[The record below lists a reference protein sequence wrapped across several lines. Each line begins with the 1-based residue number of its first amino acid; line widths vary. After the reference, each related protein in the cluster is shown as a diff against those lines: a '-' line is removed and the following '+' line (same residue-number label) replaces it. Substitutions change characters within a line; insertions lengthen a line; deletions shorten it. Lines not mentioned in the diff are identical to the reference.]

1 MVRNPRLSQKNLSDM
16 ALEFKKTSIIGG
28 GAWGTALALTASYTG
43 GEVVLWT
50 YREEE
55 AAIIRET
62 RHSLCRINGAR
73 PLPQNVLVTSKWE
86 DVADSDL
93 VIVVVPSVAMRS
105 VAQSLSAVGLAEN
118 AVVVSCTKGIEKD
131 TNLLMTEILEANLKC
146 PVGALS
152 GPNHAEDIVL
162 ELPSLTLVGFA
173 DIEIARAVQRRISTP
188 FLRVYTTTDVVSMQ
202 IGGAIKNV
210 FALAS
215 GICAGL
221 GLGDNARAALATRGL
236 AEMTRMGMARG
247 GKMDTFMGLSGM
259 GDLVVTCYSEH
270 SRNLTAGRL
279 IAKGVPVEECQARI
293 GQVVEGIP
301 NTLSTY
307 QLARK
312 LGVRTPITDA
322 MYEILYCAKPAKQA
336 LEELMSR
343 DLREESLHD

>member
-1 MVRNPRLSQKNLSDM
+1 MSLQY
-16 ALEFKKTSIIGG
+16 KKTAVIGG
-28 GAWGTALALTASYTG
+28 GAWGTALALTASYSG
-43 GEVVLWT
+43 DEVVLWT

-62 RHSLCRINGAR
+62 RHSLCRVEGAR
-73 PLPQNVLVTSKWE
+73 PLPENVLVTSNWE
-86 DVADSDL
+86 DVAGAEL

-105 VAQSLSAVGLAEN
+105 VAQSLSKVALAEH

-173 DIEIARAVQRRISTP
+173 DLEIARGVQHRLSTP
-188 FLRVYTTTDVVSMQ
+188 FLRVYTCTDVVSMQ
-202 IGGAIKNV
+202 VGGAIKNV

-236 AEMTRMGMARG
+236 AEMTRIGMARG
-247 GKMDTFMGLSGM
+247 GRMDTFMGLSGM

-270 SRNLTAGRL
+270 SRNLTSGRM
-279 IAKGVPVEECQARI
+279 IANGVPVDECQSRI

-312 LGVRTPITDA
+312 LNVRTPITDA
-322 MYEILYCAKPAKQA
+322 MYEILYCGKPARQA
-336 LEELMSR
+336 LEELMTR
-343 DLREESLHD
+343 DLREESMTE

>member
-1 MVRNPRLSQKNLSDM
+1 MER
-16 ALEFKKTSIIGG
+16 EFKKTAVIGA
-28 GAWGTALALTASYTG
+28 GAWGTALALTASYSG

-62 RHSLCRINGAR
+62 RHSLCRITGAK
-73 PLPQNVLVTSKWE
+73 PLPPHVLVTSRWE
-86 DVADSDL
+86 DVEGADL
-93 VIVVVPSVAMRS
+93 VVVVVPSVVMRS
-105 VAQSLSAVGLAEN
+105 VAQSLAKVRLADHAVI
-118 AVVVSCTKGIEKD
+118 VSCTKGIEKD
-131 TNLLMTEILEANLKC
+131 SCLLMSEILSATLSQ
-146 PVGALS
+146 PVGVLS

-162 ELPSLTLVGFA
+162 ELPSLTLVGFE
-173 DIEIARAVQRRISTP
+173 DKCIAEAVQKRFSTP
-188 FLRVYTTTDVVSMQ
+188 FLRIYTTTDVVSMQ
-202 IGGAIKNV
+202 LGGAVKNV

-236 AEMTRMGMARG
+236 AEMTRLGMAHG
-247 GKMDTFMGLSGM
+247 GRMETFMGLSGM

-279 IAKGVPVEECQARI
+279 IAKGVPVEECQQRV

-312 LGVRTPITDA
+312 LDVRTPITNA
-322 MYEILYCAKPAKQA
+322 MYEILYTGKTAHQA
-336 LEELMSR
+336 LQELMER
-343 DLREESLHD
+343 DLREENPTE

>member
-1 MVRNPRLSQKNLSDM
+1 MERV
-16 ALEFKKTSIIGG
+16 FKKTAVIGA
-28 GAWGTALALTASYTG
+28 GAWGTALALTASYG
-43 GEVVLWT
+43 GEDVVLWT

-62 RHSLCRINGAR
+62 RHSLCRVTGAK
-73 PLPQNVLVTSKWE
+73 PLPPHVKVTSRWE
-86 DVADSDL
+86 DVAGADL
-93 VIVVVPSVAMRS
+93 VIVVVPSVVMRN
-105 VAQSLSAVGLAEN
+105 VAQSLAQVGLAED

-131 TNLLMTEILEANLKC
+131 TCLLMSEILSSVLTQ
-146 PVGALS
+146 PVGVLS

-162 ELPSLTLVGFA
+162 ELPSLTLVGFE
-173 DIEIARAVQRRISTP
+173 DMEIATAVQQRLNTP
-188 FLRVYTTTDVVSMQ
+188 FLRIYTATDVVSMQ
-202 IGGAIKNV
+202 LGGAIKNV

-236 AEMTRMGMARG
+236 AEMMRLGIAHG
-247 GKMDTFMGLSGM
+247 GKMETFMGLSGM

-279 IAKGVPVEECQARI
+279 IAKGVPVDECQQRV

-307 QLARK
+307 QLAHK
-312 LGVRTPITDA
+312 LGVRTPLIDA
-322 MYEILYCAKPAKQA
+322 MYEILYEGKPAHQA
-336 LEELMSR
+336 LHELMGR
-343 DLREESLHD
+343 DLREENPTK

>member
-1 MVRNPRLSQKNLSDM
+1 MER
-16 ALEFKKTSIIGG
+16 EFKKTAVIGA
-28 GAWGTALALTASYTG
+28 GAWGTALALTAGYSG

-62 RHSLCRINGAR
+62 RHSLCRVTGAK
-73 PLPQNVLVTSKWE
+73 PLPPHVQVTSRWE
-86 DVADSDL
+86 DVEGADL
-93 VIVVVPSVAMRS
+93 VIVVVPSVVMRS
-105 VAQSLSAVGLAEN
+105 VAQSLTKVRLAEH
-118 AVVVSCTKGIEKD
+118 AVIVSCTKGIEKD
-131 TNLLMTEILEANLKC
+131 TCLLMSEILSATLSQ
-146 PVGALS
+146 PVGVLS

-162 ELPSLTLVGFA
+162 ELPSLTLVGFE
-173 DIEIARAVQRRISTP
+173 DKSIAEAVQKRLSTP
-188 FLRVYTTTDVVSMQ
+188 FLRIYTTTDVVSMQ
-202 IGGAIKNV
+202 LGGAVKNV

-236 AEMTRMGMARG
+236 AEMTRLGMAHG
-247 GKMDTFMGLSGM
+247 GRMETFMGLSGM

-279 IAKGVPVEECQARI
+279 IAKGVPVEECQQRV

-322 MYEILYCAKPAKQA
+322 MYEILYTGKTAHRA
-336 LEELMSR
+336 LQELMER
-343 DLREESLHD
+343 DLREENPTE

>member
-1 MVRNPRLSQKNLSDM
+1 MERNFN
-16 ALEFKKTSIIGG
+16 KTAVIGG
-28 GAWGTALALTASYTG
+28 GAWGTALALTASYSG

-62 RHSLCRINGAR
+62 RHSLCRVTGAK
-73 PLPQNVLVTSKWE
+73 PLPPHVKVTSSWD
-86 DVADSDL
+86 DVKGADL
-93 VIVVVPSVAMRS
+93 VVVVVPSVVMRS
-105 VAQSLSAVGLAEN
+105 VAQSLAQIGLGEDT
-118 AVVVSCTKGIEKD
+118 VILTCTKGIEKD
-131 TNLLMTEILEANLKC
+131 TGLLMSEILGSVLKQ
-146 PVGALS
+146 PVGVLS

-162 ELPSLTLVGFA
+162 ELPSLTLVGFEDM
-173 DIEIARAVQRRISTP
+173 DIATAVQQRMSTP
-188 FLRVYTTTDVVSMQ
+188 FLRIYTTTDVVSMQ
-202 IGGAIKNV
+202 LGGAVKNV

-236 AEMTRMGMARG
+236 AEMTRLGMAHG
-247 GKMDTFMGLSGM
+247 GKMETFMGLSGM

-279 IAKGVPVEECQARI
+279 IAKGVPVAECQQRV

-312 LGVRTPITDA
+312 LGVRTPLIDA
-322 MYEILYCAKPAKQA
+322 MYEILYCEKPASQA
-336 LEELMSR
+336 LHELMAR
-343 DLREESLHD
+343 DLREEKPTE

>member
-1 MVRNPRLSQKNLSDM
+1 MERV
-16 ALEFKKTSIIGG
+16 FKKTAVIGA
-28 GAWGTALALTASYTG
+28 GAWGTALALTASYSG
-43 GEVVLWT
+43 DEVVLWT

-62 RHSLCRINGAR
+62 RHSLCRVTGAK
-73 PLPQNVLVTSKWE
+73 PLPPHVVVTSNWD
-86 DVADSDL
+86 DVRGADL
-93 VIVVVPSVAMRS
+93 IIVVVPSVVMRS
-105 VAQSLSAVGLAEN
+105 VAQSLAQVGLAED
-118 AVVVSCTKGIEKD
+118 AVIVTCTKGIEKD
-131 TNLLMTEILEANLKC
+131 TCLLMSEILSAVLPQ
-146 PVGALS
+146 PVGVLS

-162 ELPSLTLVGFA
+162 ELPSLTLVGFE
-173 DIEIARAVQRRISTP
+173 DMSIAEAVQKRLSTP
-188 FLRVYTTTDVVSMQ
+188 FLRIYTTTDVVSMQ
-202 IGGAIKNV
+202 LGGAVKNV

-236 AEMTRMGMARG
+236 AEMTRLGMAHG
-247 GKMDTFMGLSGM
+247 GKMETFMGLSGM

-279 IAKGVPVEECQARI
+279 IAKGVPVNECQQRV

-322 MYEILYCAKPAKQA
+322 MYEILYAGKTAHQA
-336 LEELMSR
+336 LHELMER
-343 DLREESLHD
+343 DLREEKPTE

>member
-1 MVRNPRLSQKNLSDM
+1 MSLQY
-16 ALEFKKTSIIGG
+16 KKTAVIGG
-28 GAWGTALALTASYTG
+28 GAWGTALALTASYSG
-43 GEVVLWT
+43 DEVVLWT

-55 AAIIRET
+55 AAVIRET
-62 RHSLCRINGAR
+62 RHSLCRVEGAR
-73 PLPQNVLVTSKWE
+73 PLPENVLVTSNWD
-86 DVADSDL
+86 DVAGAEL

-105 VAQSLSAVGLAEN
+105 VAQSLAKVTLAEH

-131 TNLLMTEILEANLKC
+131 TNLLMTEILESNLTC

-173 DIEIARAVQRRISTP
+173 DLDIARGVQHRLSTP
-188 FLRVYTTTDVVSMQ
+188 FLRVYTCTDVVSMQ
-202 IGGAIKNV
+202 VGGAIKNV

-236 AEMTRMGMARG
+236 AEMTRIGMARG
-247 GKMDTFMGLSGM
+247 GRMDTFMGLSGM

-270 SRNLTAGRL
+270 SRNLTSGRM
-279 IAKGVPVEECQARI
+279 IATGVPVDECQARI

-312 LGVRTPITDA
+312 LNVRTPITDA
-322 MYEILYCAKPAKQA
+322 MYEILYCGKPARQA
-336 LEELMSR
+336 LEELMTR
-343 DLREESLHD
+343 DLREESMTE

>member
-1 MVRNPRLSQKNLSDM
+1 MGLH
-16 ALEFKKTSIIGG
+16 FKKTAIIGG
-28 GAWGTALALTASYTG
+28 GAWGTALALTASYG
-43 GEVVLWT
+43 GGDVVLWT

-62 RHSLCRINGAR
+62 RLSLCRVPGAK
-73 PLPQNVLVTSKWE
+73 PLPPHVQVTSRWD
-86 DVADSDL
+86 DVAGADL
-93 VIVVVPSVAMRS
+93 VIVVVPSVVMRS
-105 VAQSLSAVGLAEN
+105 VAQSLAHVKLAPE

-131 TNLLMTEILEANLKC
+131 TCLMMSEILSAELPQ
-146 PVGALS
+146 PVGVLS

-162 ELPSLTLVGFA
+162 ELPSLTLVGFEN
-173 DIEIARAVQRRISTP
+173 IEIATAVQQRLSTP
-188 FLRVYTTTDVVSMQ
+188 FLRIYTTVDIVSMQ
-202 IGGAIKNV
+202 LGGAVKNV

-236 AEMTRMGMARG
+236 GEMTRLGIAHG
-247 GKMDTFMGLSGM
+247 GKMETFMGLSGM

-279 IAKGVPVEECQARI
+279 IAKGVPVEECQQRV

-301 NTLSTY
+301 NTESTY

-312 LGVRTPITDA
+312 LGVRTPLIDA
-322 MYEILYCAKPAKQA
+322 MHEILYQAKPARQA
-336 LEELMSR
+336 LQELMAR
-343 DLREESLHD
+343 DLREEDPTV

>member
-1 MVRNPRLSQKNLSDM
+1 MERQ
-16 ALEFKKTSIIGG
+16 FKKTAVIGS
-28 GAWGTALALTASYTG
+28 GAWGTALALTAAQNG
-43 GEVVLWT
+43 QPVVLWT

-55 AAIIRET
+55 AARIRET
-62 RHSLCRINGAR
+62 RVSLCPVEGAR
-73 PLPQNVLVTSKWE
+73 PLPDTVLVTSRWQ
-86 DVADSDL
+86 DVAGSDL

-105 VAQSLSAVGLAEN
+105 VAESLSKASLAED

-131 TNLLMTEILEANLKC
+131 SNLLMTQILEEYLSF

-173 DIEIARAVQRRISTP
+173 DLALASAVQRRLSTS

-202 IGGAIKNV
+202 LGGAIKNV

-215 GICAGL
+215 GIVAGL

-236 AEMTRMGMARG
+236 AEMTRLGLAYG
-247 GKMDTFMGLSGM
+247 GRMETFMGLSGM

-279 IAKGVPVEECQARI
+279 LASGVPGSECQARI
-293 GQVVEGIP
+293 
-301 NTLSTY
+301 L
-307 QLARK
+307 LCHMH
-312 LGVRTPITDA
+312 LG
-322 MYEILYCAKPAKQA
+322 
-336 LEELMSR
+336 
-343 DLREESLHD
+343 

>member
-1 MVRNPRLSQKNLSDM
+1 MELTFR
-16 ALEFKKTSIIGG
+16 KTAIIGG
-28 GAWGTALALTASYTG
+28 GAWGTALALTASYQG
-43 GEVVLWT
+43 DEVVLWT

-55 AAIIRET
+55 ASIIRET
-62 RHSLCRINGAR
+62 RLSLCRVPGAK
-73 PLPQNVLVTSKWE
+73 PLPPHVQVTSRWE
-86 DVADSDL
+86 DVAGADL

-105 VAQSLSAVGLAEN
+105 VAQSLSAVGLAEH
-118 AVVVSCTKGIEKD
+118 AVVVSCSKGIEKD
-131 TNLLMTEILEANLKC
+131 TNLLMSEILASNLRY

-162 ELPSLTLVGFA
+162 ELPSLTLVGFG
-173 DIEIARAVQRRISTP
+173 DLGIASAVQKRLSTP
-188 FLRVYTTTDVVSMQ
+188 FLRIYTSTDIVSMQ
-202 IGGAIKNV
+202 MGGAVKNV

-236 AEMTRMGMARG
+236 AEMTRLGIARG
-247 GKMDTFMGLSGM
+247 GRMDTFMGLSGM

-279 IAKGVPVEECQARI
+279 IANGVPAEECQQRI

-301 NTLSTY
+301 NTESTY

-322 MYEILYCAKPAKQA
+322 MYEILYNGKSAREA
-336 LEELMSR
+336 LHELMGR
-343 DLREESLHD
+343 ALREETVVD